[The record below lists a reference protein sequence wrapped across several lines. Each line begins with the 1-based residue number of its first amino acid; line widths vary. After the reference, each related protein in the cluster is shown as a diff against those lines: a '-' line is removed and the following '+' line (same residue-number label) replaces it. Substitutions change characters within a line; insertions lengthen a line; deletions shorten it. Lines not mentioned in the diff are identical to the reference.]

1 MVYDLTFEEAMDVL
15 QNRMGLVQGEKFNQ
29 DEYLSIDRVDKYFI
43 KNVVKDKRLNWWDR
57 CSDQTR
63 EIYTDIKFMP
73 EEMRT
78 QKYRFIFV
86 MNPDAV
92 KGIGA
97 FSDGFG
103 RDSYLMY
110 KNMGKRTRNLAE

>member
-15 QNRMGLVQGEKFNQ
+15 HNRIGLVQGEKFNQ

-43 KNVVKDKRLNWWDR
+43 KNVVEDKRLNWWDR
-57 CSDQTR
+57 FSNQTR

-73 EEMRT
+73 EEMRA

-86 MNPDAV
+86 LNPDAI

-97 FSDGFG
+97 FRNGFS
-103 RDSYLMY
+103 RDSYLMH
-110 KNMGKRTRNLAE
+110 KSMVKINT

>member
-1 MVYDLTFEEAMDVL
+1 MVYDLTFEEAIDVL
-15 QNRMGLVQGEKFNQ
+15 QSKVGLVQGENFNKN
-29 DEYLSIDRVDKYFI
+29 EYLSIDRVRGDFI
-43 KNVVKDKRLNWWDR
+43 KNVVDDTHLIVWNK

-86 MNPDAV
+86 LNPDAI
-92 KGIGA
+92 KGTGA
-97 FSDGFG
+97 FSKGYS
-103 RDSYLMY
+103 RDSYLIY
-110 KNMGKRTRNLAE
+110 KRMSNRK

>member
-15 QNRMGLVQGEKFNQ
+15 QNRIGLVQGEKFNQ

-43 KNVVKDKRLNWWDR
+43 KNVVNDKRLNWWDR
-57 CSDQTR
+57 FSDQTK

-78 QKYRFIFV
+78 LGGIMMLFV
-86 MNPDAV
+86 RKLPGNINTA
-92 KGIGA
+92 
-97 FSDGFG
+97 
-103 RDSYLMY
+103 DS
-110 KNMGKRTRNLAE
+110 